1 MNYLIKNIKKTKNNY
16 VITLND
22 DTKLKMNEDVFTDY
36 YFYVG
41 KEISKDELND
51 IKMNMD
57 ISKSYQYALNLVLN
71 KPYSAYNLYLKLI
84 NNKKLD
90 KTTANK
96 IIDKLKSYKYLDD
109 TRYACDLIDE
119 LNYKGYGYFRIIEIV
134 KKNIV
139 DNNLCN
145 IDTVRD
151 VNVEYTIVVFRGD
164 VYAHVYVDLVYAVNQ
179 NDTEGMQTGHLEY
192 LIPIPSAS
200 VSYGESETPK

>member
-41 KEISKDELND
+41 KEISKDELDD

-109 TRYACDLIDE
+109 TRYAYDLIDV
-119 LNYKGYGYFRIIEIV
+119 LNYKGYGYFRIIEIL
-134 KKNIV
+134 KTDGIS
-139 DNNLCN
+139 L
-145 IDTVRD
+145 
-151 VNVEYTIVVFRGD
+151 
-164 VYAHVYVDLVYAVNQ
+164 
-179 NDTEGMQTGHLEY
+179 
-192 LIPIPSAS
+192 
-200 VSYGESETPK
+200 